1 MFQDGEDSIIV
12 EEAMNLAPPDIDRKA
27 WWSWI
32 DNDKLARVIM
42 AAYCTCVGITMLA
55 IAICGDTL
63 CAAALVITTGLFFL
77 FIVLAAMT
85 RAHVLG
91 EMKWI

>member
-1 MFQDGEDSIIV
+1 
-12 EEAMNLAPPDIDRKA
+12 
-27 WWSWI
+27 
-32 DNDKLARVIM
+32 M

-63 CAAALVITTGLFFL
+63 CAAALVIMTGLFFL
-77 FIVLAAMT
+77 FVILAAMT

-91 EMKWI
+91 DMKWI